1 MKTDHLIHAAR
12 SPACECGAKPA
23 QSTSGPA
30 FACGASVRKD
40 RRAGF
45 SLVEMLVSLAIVSV
59 LLTATVVA
67 LDASF
72 KAYAVAAESAST
84 HTSAR
89 LISHRLLTLVRTST
103 AHGPLNTGFPTDS
116 DWQAMMDELAAQRA
130 ARGETPPDLAEPSS
144 PPGPGADPNVIES
157 PYLRLIDQD
166 GNDVVIV
173 YLHDHR
179 PDANDTPNEDE
190 LQIWVCTVPA
200 DNPSNVTA
208 QPLIGGVTRARFTT
222 RQRLDRHGVPV
233 LERGSMMI
241 ELQPSTDTS
250 LAIEAGNT
258 PPLQVI
264 ASTAP
269 RKLVNQ

>member
-1 MKTDHLIHAAR
+1 MTDHPIQAAR
-12 SPACECGAKPA
+12 RPACECGAEPA
-23 QSTSGPA
+23 KISRG
-30 FACGASVRKD
+30 

-89 LISHRLLTLVRTST
+89 LISHRLLTIVRTST
-103 AHGPLNTGFPTDS
+103 AHGPLDTGFPTDS
-116 DWQAMMDELAAQRA
+116 DWSAMMTELAAQRA
-130 ARGETPPDLAEPSS
+130 ARGETAPSLASPSL
-144 PPGPGADPNVIES
+144 PAGPGADPNVIES
-157 PYLRLIDQD
+157 PYLRLIDEA

-179 PDANDTPNEDE
+179 PDANANPNDDE
-190 LQIWVCTVPA
+190 LQIWVCTVAA
-200 DNPSNVTA
+200 DDPSNVTA

-222 RQRLDRHGVPV
+222 RKRLDRRGVPV

-241 ELQPSTDTS
+241 ELQPSTDSS

-258 PPLQVI
+258 PPLQII

-269 RKLVNQ
+269 RKLVDQ

>member
-1 MKTDHLIHAAR
+1 
-12 SPACECGAKPA
+12 
-23 QSTSGPA
+23 
-30 FACGASVRKD
+30 
-40 RRAGF
+40 
-45 SLVEMLVSLAIVSV
+45 MLVSLAIVSV

-103 AHGPLNTGFPTDS
+103 AHGPLDTGFPTDS
-116 DWQAMMDELAAQRA
+116 DWQAMMDELAAQRV
-130 ARGETPPDLAEPSS
+130 ARGESPPDLATPTE
-144 PPGPGADPNVIES
+144 PPGPNPDPDVIES
-157 PYLRLIDQD
+157 PYLRLIDES

-179 PDANDTPNEDE
+179 PDGDADPAEDE

-200 DNPSNVTA
+200 DNPGNVTA
-208 QPLIGGVTRARFTT
+208 QPLIGGVSRARFTT
-222 RQRLDRHGVPV
+222 RQRLDRYGVPV

-258 PPLQVI
+258 PPLQII